1 MKNYTYKINGKEYEV
16 AIGAVFGNSVEV
28 TVNGIAYH
36 VEKSVPETTHPISAK
51 CEKPSYKPVAV
62 KSPGSARQVT
72 SPLPGVIV
80 SVPVKPGD
88 AVKAGQTVA
97 VLEAMKMENEIQS
110 EFDGTIVSVDV
121 KVGDSVLEGAVLA
134 KIS

>member
-16 AIGAVFGNSVEV
+16 AIGAFFGNSVEV

-62 KSPGSARQVT
+62 KSPGSVRQVT

>member
-16 AIGAVFGNSVEV
+16 AIGTVFGNSVEV

-62 KSPGSARQVT
+62 KSSGSARQVI

>member
-51 CEKPSYKPVAV
+51 YKPVAV
-62 KSPGSARQVT
+62 KSPGSVRQVT